1 MLRACRRILRPGGR
15 LAFLTI
21 EPGLRLSGRD
31 LREAHRRGPPA
42 VAVPTSY
49 RSLLRTAGFSEV
61 VAVSVTDDYRRTQQ
75 RWIAATDRHEPE
87 IRLLI
92 GDEEYDER
100 QRTRAETVKAIDGGL
115 LRRTRY
121 SAVR

>member
-1 MLRACRRILRPGGR
+1 MLGACRRILRPGGR

-21 EPGLRLSGRD
+21 EPAPGLTDRD
-31 LREAHRRGPPA
+31 RRTAHRRGPPA

-49 RSLLRTAGFSEV
+49 RSLLHTSGFSEV
-61 VAVSVTDDYRRTQQ
+61 VTTDVTSDYRLTQQ
-75 RWIAATDRHEPE
+75 RWIDATARHEAGV
-87 IRLLI
+87 RRLI

-100 QRTRAETVKAIDGGL
+100 QRTRAETVQAIDDGL
-115 LRRTRY
+115 LLRTRY